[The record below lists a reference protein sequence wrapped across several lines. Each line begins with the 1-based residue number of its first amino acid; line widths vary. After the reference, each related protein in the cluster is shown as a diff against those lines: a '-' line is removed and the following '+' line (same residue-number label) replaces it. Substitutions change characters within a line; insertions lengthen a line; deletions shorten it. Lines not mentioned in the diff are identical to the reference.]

1 MPAQAQ
7 QYVISTYAGLPSAT
21 LPISALGTAIGSP
34 QSIATDRVGNVYFT
48 SLNPGSP
55 AYYHGRYG
63 VFKLDGN
70 GVLTRIAGNTGEGFS
85 GDGGPA
91 VNATFRLSNFDD
103 EPGLPGILVD
113 DGGGVYI
120 ADSGNNR
127 VRLVSPDGTIT
138 TIAGNGDSGNVGDG
152 GLARNAQ
159 LAHPSSLANYASNL
173 YIYIASEN
181 SIRRLTPAGTITTL
195 ASATPGSAMA
205 TDSADNLYIAGGGSV
220 RKLAPNGEIT
230 MIAAEDGVAIAV
242 DRSGNVLLAE
252 STRVREITPAGLITT
267 IAGNGTCGSS
277 GDGGPATGAQVCANG
292 LAVDRDGNI
301 YLAEAQ
307 SQRIRKISGNG
318 MISTVAGN
326 GECCYSGDTG
336 PAINAQLN
344 LAPWGGG
351 MTVDRGGNIYIA
363 DAANQR
369 VRKISQAGI
378 VTTVVGNGIS
388 NGYSGDGGPATSAQL
403 NYPSEV
409 VGDSQGN
416 LYIADVGN
424 QRVRKVTPD
433 GIISTVV
440 EAYGRALAVDNADA
454 LYFADG
460 GGVHKIASS
469 GTLTTLTTTPLNS
482 PFAAAVDHAGNYYA
496 AEIGSQLYRVR
507 RITPDGVIATVAGG
521 DGTPGYSGDGGAATR
536 AQLNGPVALATDDT
550 GNLYIAD
557 SFNSRIR
564 MVSPSGIIT
573 TIAGNGGSGYSG
585 DGGLATNARFGQLS
599 GLAID
604 SRGNLYAADEYYN
617 AIRRLQPLG
626 SAPVISGVAN
636 AASYVSGAIAP
647 GELVILTGFGLGPE
661 QIASGTPGSNGLYPY
676 QLAGTAVQVN
686 GMPASLVYTSDA
698 QVAAVVPDSVGL
710 GNALVTVT
718 FQGQTSSGIPISVV
732 ASSPG
737 IFTVD
742 STGRGQAATINQNGM
757 INTPVDWGDA
767 IRIFATGIGSALSGS
782 VILYPD
788 SGLQMVIPI
797 SPEAIQTNPAGVTQI
812 DLVIPNGLDCGASMK
827 VQVNNASSQ
836 TGVILFAKLCI

>member
-1 MPAQAQ
+1 MHAQGQ

-21 LPISALGTAIGSP
+21 LPISALRTAIGSP

-48 SLNPGSP
+48 SLNPDSP
-55 AYYHGRYG
+55 VYYHGRCG

-127 VRLVSPDGTIT
+127 VRLLSPDGTII
-138 TIAGNGDSGNVGDG
+138 TIAGNGDSGNSGDG
-152 GLARNAQ
+152 GPPPNAQ

-173 YIYIASEN
+173 YIYIVSGN
-181 SIRRLTPAGTITTL
+181 SIRRLTPGTITTI
-195 ASATPGSAMA
+195 ASAAPGSVVA

-220 RKLAPNGEIT
+220 RKLAPSGDIAT
-230 MIAAEDGVAIAV
+230 IAAEDGAAIAV
-242 DRSGNVLLAE
+242 DRSGYVFLAQGA
-252 STRVREITPAGLITT
+252 RVREITPAGQIVTV
-267 IAGNGTCGSS
+267 AGNGSCGYS
-277 GDGGPATGAQVCANG
+277 GDGGPATGAQVCVNG
-292 LAVDRDGNI
+292 LAIDRDGNI

-307 SQRIRKISGNG
+307 SQRIRKISPDGI
-318 MISTVAGN
+318 ISTVAGN
-326 GECCYSGDTG
+326 GDCCYSGDGG
-336 PAINAQLN
+336 PAIGAQLN

-351 MTVDRGGNIYIA
+351 MTVDHAGNVYIA

-369 VRKISQAGI
+369 VRKISQSGI
-378 VTTVVGNGIS
+378 VTTVAGNGIS

-409 VGDSQGN
+409 VVDSQGN

-440 EAYGRALAVDNADA
+440 EAYGRALAVDSADA

-460 GGVHKIASS
+460 GGVHKIANS
-469 GTLTTLTTTPLNS
+469 GTLTTITTTPLNS
-482 PFAAAVDHAGNYYA
+482 PFAAAVDNAGNYYA

-507 RITPDGVIATVAGG
+507 KITQGGVITTVAGG
-521 DGTPGYSGDGGAATR
+521 DGTAGYSGDGGVAAI
-536 AQLNGPVALATDDT
+536 AQLKGPVALATDDT
-550 GNLYIAD
+550 SNLYIAD
-557 SFNSRIR
+557 TFNGRIR

-585 DGGLATNARFGQLS
+585 DGGLATNAQFGQLS
-599 GLAID
+599 GLTID

-617 AIRRLQPLG
+617 TIRLLQPLG

-636 AASYVSGAIAP
+636 AASYVSGTIAP
-647 GELVILTGFGLGPE
+647 GELVILSGYGLGPE
-661 QIASGTPGSNGLYPY
+661 QIASGTPGSDGVYPT
-676 QLAGTAVQVN
+676 QLAGTTVMVN
-686 GMPASLVYTSDA
+686 GMPASLIYSTPT
-698 QVAAVVPDSVGL
+698 QVAAVIPGTVRPGT
-710 GNALVTVT
+710 AAVTVT
-718 FQGQTSSGIPISVV
+718 YQGQTSSPLNVPVV
-732 ASSPG
+732 DSSPG

-742 STGRGQAATINQNGM
+742 SSGRGDAVTINQNGS
-757 INTPVDWGDA
+757 IDAPVEWGDT
-767 IRIFATGIGSALSGS
+767 ISFFATGVGSAASAA
-782 VILYPD
+782 VVFYPD
-788 SGLQMVIPI
+788 SSLQLVFPLSIGKG
-797 SPEAIQTNPAGVTQI
+797 QTDSAGVTQI
-812 DLVIPNGLDCGASMK
+812 GLQIPFGPLCGVPMRLQIGNAASQAGPLLAMDPC
-827 VQVNNASSQ
+827 
-836 TGVILFAKLCI
+836 F